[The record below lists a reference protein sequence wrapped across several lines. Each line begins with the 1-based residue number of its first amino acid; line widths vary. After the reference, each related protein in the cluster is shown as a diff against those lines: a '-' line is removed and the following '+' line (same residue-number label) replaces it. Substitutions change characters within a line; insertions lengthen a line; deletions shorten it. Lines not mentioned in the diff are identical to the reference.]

1 MRAAREHSVQRS
13 LITEDGAV
21 IGERLFCLVGPA
33 SQRPDNLQSKCQVG
47 KRQTWPSGSRADRD
61 KARVKDVTGQ
71 PLSSNYSAPKPSQT
85 ANNTLAATTAF
96 LEYQKDKW
104 SSSAEH

>member
-1 MRAAREHSVQRS
+1 MGAAANTAAHSLSVTDVHAAREHSVQRS

-47 KRQTWPSGSRADRD
+47 KRQTWPGGSRADRD
-61 KARVKDVTGQ
+61 EGAG
-71 PLSSNYSAPKPSQT
+71 
-85 ANNTLAATTAF
+85 
-96 LEYQKDKW
+96 
-104 SSSAEH
+104 